1 MRIDGDSLRATHGCA
16 AVGQYLVKSVEPGNK
31 LCLVLCNFCA
41 LLVLWGGLAG
51 WHMTAHAHGV
61 NAGDLALDHPYAVP
75 SAAGA
80 THGKAYLRGIRN
92 TGAHPDR
99 LLSASTPVAD
109 KVTLHRLLPHAT
121 GLREESVQTIDLPAR
136 SITRLRHTGDYQLTL
151 LGLKTPLKD
160 GDTFKLTLRFQQV
173 GHQSVTVWVQT
184 PRQPM
189 THTNSHH
196 AIIPALQTGD

>member
-1 MRIDGDSLRATHGCA
+1 MRIDGVSLRATHGCA
-16 AVGQYLVKSVEPGNK
+16 ALGKDLVTSVEPGSK
-31 LCLVLCNFCA
+31 HWLALCNFCA

-99 LLSASTPVAD
+99 LLDASTPVAN
-109 KVTLHRLLPHAT
+109 KVTLHRLLLNAN
-121 GLREESVQTIDLPAR
+121 GLREEPVQTIDLPAR
-136 SITRLRHTGDYQLTL
+136 STTRLRHTGDYQLTL
-151 LGLKTPLKD
+151 LGLRTPLKD
-160 GDTFKLTLRFQQV
+160 GDTFELTLRFQHAGQRA
-173 GHQSVTVWVQT
+173 VTVWVQT

-189 THTNSHH
+189 AHTDSHH
-196 AIIPALQTGD
+196 AIIPALKTGD